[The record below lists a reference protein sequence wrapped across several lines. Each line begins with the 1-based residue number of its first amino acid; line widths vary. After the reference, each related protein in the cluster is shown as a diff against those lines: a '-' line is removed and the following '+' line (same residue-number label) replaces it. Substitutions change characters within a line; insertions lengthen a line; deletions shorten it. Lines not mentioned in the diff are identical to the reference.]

1 MEVGHGASSRSV
13 IFRRV
18 LWFFPFV
25 SSVLVPF
32 LTPIFSRLARRQ
44 QHLEHR
50 AWERYDTLDR
60 LDTKLNWYQGQ
71 HNTLDALV
79 EALRTP
85 ER

>member
-1 MEVGHGASSRSV
+1 V

-32 LTPIFSRLARRQ
+32 LTPIFSFLARRQ
-44 QHLEHR
+44 QDLEHR